1 MNMNSSRYKYC
12 VVTGAF
18 DVIHPGHIL
27 LLEDAARKA
36 TNVIVLLQGDPTI
49 DRDWKNK
56 PIQTIE
62 ERKMI
67 LSSIKYVDKIITYN
81 TEKELIEL
89 LTSLHIEYKDEIVRL
104 LGSEYKKGSITG
116 PDILD
121 LEFHTRNHD
130 WSSSEMKQ
138 RILDKGHIK
147 PSVK

>member
-1 MNMNSSRYKYC
+1 MNSSKYKYC

-27 LLEDAARKA
+27 LLKEAAKRA
-36 TNVIVLLQGDPTI
+36 TNVIVLLQDDPTI

-56 PIQTIE
+56 PIQTID

-89 LTSLHIEYKDEIVRL
+89 LFTLCNKYKDEIVRL
-104 LGSEYKKGSITG
+104 LGSEYRDGIVITG
-116 PDILD
+116 RDIMN
-121 LEFHTRNHD
+121 LEFHTRNHE

-138 RILDKGHIK
+138 RILSRGTIK
-147 PSVK
+147 PSKK